1 MRQCFSPLPQSTAN
15 PSDHLFVHP
24 RRMPSSAVI
33 FTAASAVALYKKQL
47 DGGLS
52 EDGVDDRAFRIVKN
66 SGQVKVDQYALAG
79 ASVGAALGAV
89 VGRTAVRAVLSS
101 SLTGVAAGVALYS
114 AETIVLP
121 KLKEMGAL

>member
-1 MRQCFSPLPQSTAN
+1 
-15 PSDHLFVHP
+15 
-24 RRMPSSAVI
+24 MPSSAVI